1 MIFLHM
7 ECPFFYVDTDTVSIN
22 NYELSYN
29 SDFNK

>member
-22 NYELSYN
+22 NYELSY